1 MRPNPMLIGEI
12 KKYLEK
18 ALPKIN
24 EKTEKDLLGR
34 EDEVLKKIKRMRL
47 DPEAQ
52 ERAKL
57 FLEILK
63 DENCKVDAETRK
75 LIVFALY
82 YLIKKQDLIPDW
94 YPIVGYDDDVEVTN
108 YIYRETV
115 AEIEKYKKCAEKK

>member
-1 MRPNPMLIGEI
+1 MVPNPMLIGEI

-24 EKTEKDLLGR
+24 EEIEKDLLDR
-34 EDEVLKKIKRMRL
+34 EEEVLRKIERMTL

-52 ERAKL
+52 ERARL

-63 DENCKVDAETRK
+63 DEKCKVDAETRK

-115 AEIEKYKKCAEKK
+115 TEIEKYKECAGKK